1 MGRLSRHTIIGL
13 LMTILMCH
21 NSAFA
26 ANTITPAEA
35 VQKVRKAVGI
45 EALRKNSRDVLIT
58 GVAEHLG
65 MTGALQFYAAPNG
78 EFLQLVEA
86 HGEHALGFDGKV
98 LWERAFSRKALIL
111 DFGDAETLQAFM
123 AIRTHHWLAES
134 SPYQVALGAGKQKE
148 GECVLQIS
156 KPGDLIPTQ
165 IVLDSNNWLPIRASR
180 PGLFGDDIWEF
191 SNYAEFNG
199 TKWPRKSQLRQGMSL
214 DIYDL
219 KTVQFVPPE
228 GPNRYSVRGEVPPF
242 KWDANLSSL
251 VELKRTPSG
260 HFFVKVK
267 VNGQDV
273 GWFALD
279 TGTGVSMTI
288 SQKVADRLHL
298 PAYGKTFAGGA
309 SHQNPAKFRE
319 AESIQVGPATLP
331 GATCFELP
339 ASFTDSMTKLFG
351 FEWGGTLGHGF
362 LSQVVAELDLSATTL
377 TLRDP
382 KTFEL
387 KPGEWQ
393 PLRLNHGIPCLR
405 CKVENR
411 YEGWFQFDTG
421 AGMVA
426 IIHSPAVEKHKLLK
440 GRETR
445 SQPLQGVGG
454 TIDAQMGRL
463 AEFSIGTRTMS
474 NVLTFFVTGKE
485 GALVDPYTMG
495 TFGAGILNGD
505 KVIFDYSHRRA
516 ALVKKETKPDPAGA
530 Y

>member
-1 MGRLSRHTIIGL
+1 MGRLSRLTTIGL
-13 LMTILMCH
+13 LMTILMCN
-21 NSAFA
+21 NSASA
-26 ANTITPAEA
+26 ADAITPAEV

-45 EALRKNSRDVLIT
+45 ETLRRNARDVLIT

-65 MTGALQFYAAPNG
+65 MTGGLQFYASPNG

-98 LWERAFSRKALIL
+98 LWERAFSRRPLML

-123 AIRTHHWLAES
+123 AIRTHHWLAEQ
-134 SPYQVALGAGKQKE
+134 SPYKVALGTGKENE
-148 GECVLQIS
+148 GEFILQIS

-165 IVLDSNNWLPIRASR
+165 IVLDSNTSLPIRASR
-180 PGLFGDDIWEF
+180 PGLFGDDVWEF
-191 SNYAEFNG
+191 SDYAEFNG
-199 TKWPRKSQLRQGMSL
+199 TKWPRKSQLRQGMAL
-214 DIYDL
+214 DTYDL

-228 GPNRYSVRGEVPPF
+228 GPKRYSMRGDAAPF
-242 KWDANLSSL
+242 KWDGKVPAQ

-260 HFFVKVK
+260 HFFVKAK

-279 TGTGVSMTI
+279 TGTGVGMTI

-319 AESIQVGPATLP
+319 ADSIQVGPTTMS

-351 FEWGGTLGHGF
+351 FEWAGTIGHGF

-377 TLRDP
+377 ALRDP
-382 KTFEL
+382 RTYKLEQ
-387 KPGEWQ
+387 GEWQ
-393 PLRLNHGIPCLR
+393 PLRLNHGIPCLH

-426 IIHSPAVEKHKLLK
+426 IIHSPAVERHNLLK
-440 GRETR
+440 DRETR
-445 SQPLQGVGG
+445 SKPIQGVGG
-454 TIDAQMGRL
+454 SINAQMGRL
-463 AEFSIGTRTMS
+463 TEFSIGARTMS

-485 GALVDPYTMG
+485 GALVDPHTMG

-516 ALVKKETKPDPAGA
+516 ALVKKETKPNPAGS
-530 Y
+530 